1 MTKITRRRP
10 GHKPAAKN
18 AGDSSAADKHSH
30 SPTRSPKT
38 RTDFRRP
45 GESLGT
51 PYESFLAAMKIVQ
64 SGLPVTSLLRLQKAS
79 GLTLDQIKRA
89 AKITEGSF
97 ARRKKTGRF
106 SSEES
111 ERLVRVSRVFER
123 AFALFDGSAPDARQ
137 WLETKIPSL
146 GNLRPLD
153 LAQTEAGA
161 REVEDLVGRIEYGV
175 VS

>member
-10 GHKPAAKN
+10 GNKPAAKN
-18 AGDSSAADKHSH
+18 ASYSSAAEKRSH
-30 SPTRSPKT
+30 LPTRSPKA
-38 RTDFRRP
+38 RVDFSRP

-51 PYESFLAAMKIVQ
+51 PYGSFLAAMKIVQ
-64 SGLPVTSLLRLQKAS
+64 SGLPVKSLLRLQKAS

-89 AKITEGSF
+89 ARITEGSL

-123 AFALFDGSAPDARQ
+123 AFSLFDGNAPDARQ